1 MICQRF
7 ILVIICSALSIVT
20 DNSLAIS
27 REKSQPNFTS
37 DLSAIPSHRERKVSY
52 NRQRFGDSD
61 LNLIGQNVRPS
72 EPVPEDDLTTAP
84 PTPSIDRSSALVAMV
99 VTSTVA
105 LFLLWLL
112 FRPQKAA
119 QASVGDR
126 NNSSKQGQEKVEKE
140 TILPPANSSESQAE
154 TNGARAEMIILE
166 PDSDSPSIEWLAQR
180 YRSRAKTG
188 AIDTFVTDK
197 PTTDIDLVVEL
208 IKDLQHSD
216 RQIVRKAIWELA
228 EKGDPRSIQPLV
240 NIVPA
245 VSSLDKSLI
254 SNAITQIVHRSF
266 QPIEHRL
273 FANLEHPDPQVRK
286 NAIHDLSDIYL
297 FIAPVTK
304 QLVRMQLDEDPE
316 VSQAAV
322 RALHQLSLG
331 SHFKSE
337 RGDRHNAPNNTPKT
351 ADKAVLRLVSDPVA
365 ELDAEP

>member
-7 ILVIICSALSIVT
+7 FLVVICSTLSMVT
-20 DNSLAIS
+20 DNSLAIAW
-27 REKSQPNFTS
+27 EKSQPNFTS
-37 DLSAIPSHRERKVSY
+37 DLTATSSHREGKVTKVSY
-52 NRQRFGDSD
+52 NRQRFSNSNS
-61 LNLIGQNVRPS
+61 NLIGQNVRQS
-72 EPVPEDDLTTAP
+72 EPPEDVLTTAQ
-84 PTPSIDRSSALVAMV
+84 PTPSIDRKSALVTMA
-99 VTSTVA
+99 VTSTTA

-112 FRPQKAA
+112 FRPQKAKRV
-119 QASVGDR
+119 SVGDR
-126 NNSSKQGQEKVEKE
+126 DNSNQTQVETE
-140 TILPPANSSESQAE
+140 TVLEPASPDSTKTKSPS
-154 TNGARAEMIILE
+154 AEMVELE
-166 PDSDSPSIEWLAQR
+166 PDSDSASIEWLAQR
-180 YRSRAKTG
+180 YYAKLENGSADSLANDASTAG
-188 AIDTFVTDK
+188 ID
-197 PTTDIDLVVEL
+197 PVVEL
-208 IKDLQHSD
+208 IEDLQHGD

-240 NIVPA
+240 NIVPT

-273 FANLEHPDPQVRK
+273 FANLEHQDPQVRK

-304 QLVRMQLDEDPE
+304 QLARMQFDEDPE

-331 SHFKSE
+331 SHFQSDS
-337 RGDRHNAPNNTPKT
+337 GDRRNGLNNTPKT

-365 ELDAEP
+365 EFDAEP

>member
-7 ILVIICSALSIVT
+7 ILVIICSALSSLIT
-20 DNSLAIS
+20 DNSSAIAW
-27 REKSQPNFTS
+27 EKSQPNFTS
-37 DLSAIPSHRERKVSY
+37 DLTAALSHREGKVRKVSY
-52 NRQRFGDSD
+52 NRQSFGDSN
-61 LNLIGQNVRPS
+61 LNLIGQNVPQS
-72 EPVPEDDLTTAP
+72 EPISEEVLTTDP
-84 PTPSIDRSSALVAMV
+84 PTPSIDRRSALVTMA

-112 FRPQKAA
+112 FRPQKAE
-119 QASVGDR
+119 QTSVGDR
-126 NNSSKQGQEKVEKE
+126 DKGLKQTKVETE
-140 TILPPANSSESQAE
+140 TVLELASLDSTDKTAS
-154 TNGARAEMIILE
+154 AEMIGLE
-166 PDSDSPSIEWLAQR
+166 PDSDSASIEWLAQR
-180 YRSRAKTG
+180 YRAKIENG
-188 AIDTFVTDK
+188 SANPLATDAS
-197 PTTDIDLVVEL
+197 TADIDPVVEL
-208 IKDLQHSD
+208 IEDLQHSD

-228 EKGDPRSIQPLV
+228 EKGDARSIQPLV
-240 NIVPA
+240 NIVPT

-254 SNAITQIVHRSF
+254 SNAITQLVHRSF

-273 FANLEHPDPQVRK
+273 FANLEHQDPQVRK

-322 RALHQLSLG
+322 RALHQLCLG

-337 RGDRHNAPNNTPKT
+337 QGDPHNSLNNAPKT
-351 ADKAVLRLVSDPVA
+351 ADKTVLRLVSDPVT

>member
-7 ILVIICSALSIVT
+7 ILVIICSALSMVT
-20 DNSLAIS
+20 DNSLAIAW
-27 REKSQPNFTS
+27 EKSQPNFTS
-37 DLSAIPSHRERKVSY
+37 DLIATPSHREGKVSQVSY
-52 NRQRFGDSD
+52 NRQRFGNSNS
-61 LNLIGQNVRPS
+61 NLIGQNVRPS
-72 EPVPEDDLTTAP
+72 ELPEDDLTTAQ
-84 PTPSIDRSSALVAMV
+84 PTSSIDRSSALVVMA

-112 FRPQKAA
+112 FRPQKAKGL
-119 QASVGDR
+119 SIGDR
-126 NNSSKQGQEKVEKE
+126 DNSNQTQVETE
-140 TILPPANSSESQAE
+140 TVLEPASPDSNDKTAS
-154 TNGARAEMIILE
+154 AEMAGLE
-166 PDSDSPSIEWLAQR
+166 PDSDSASIEWLAQR
-180 YRSRAKTG
+180 YRAKTEAKTENG
-188 AIDTFVTDK
+188 SADSLATDAS
-197 PTTDIDLVVEL
+197 TADIDPVVEL
-208 IKDLQHSD
+208 IEDLQHGD

-240 NIVPA
+240 NIVPT

-273 FANLEHPDPQVRK
+273 FANLEHQDPQVRK

-304 QLVRMQLDEDPE
+304 QLARMQFDEDPE

-331 SHFKSE
+331 SHFQSDS
-337 RGDRHNAPNNTPKT
+337 GDRRNGLNNTPKT
-351 ADKAVLRLVSDPVA
+351 GDKAVLRLVSDPVSEFDA
-365 ELDAEP
+365 EL